1 MIIKIIV
8 ALLVFM
14 VVVVVHEFGHFI
26 FAKRAKIK
34 VNEFSVG
41 MGPKIIGKQKGDTL
55 YSIRALPLGGFCAIC
70 WTFVQLYIGIC
81 YSFLAVCN

>member
-1 MIIKIIV
+1 MIIKIII

-34 VNEFSVG
+34 VNKFSVG
-41 MGPKIIGKQKGDTL
+41 MGISSHAYVG
-55 YSIRALPLGGFCAIC
+55 
-70 WTFVQLYIGIC
+70 
-81 YSFLAVCN
+81 N

>member
-1 MIIKIIV
+1 MIIKIII

-26 FAKRAKIK
+26 FAKRANIK

-41 MGPKIIGKQKGDTL
+41 MGPKIFGKQEEIHYILSEL
-55 YSIRALPLGGFCAIC
+55 YH
-70 WTFVQLYIGIC
+70 
-81 YSFLAVCN
+81 

>member
-1 MIIKIIV
+1 MIIKIII

-41 MGPKIIGKQKGDTL
+41 MGPKILENKRVKHYILSEL
-55 YSIRALPLGGFCAIC
+55 YH
-70 WTFVQLYIGIC
+70 
-81 YSFLAVCN
+81 

>member
-1 MIIKIIV
+1 MIIKIII

-41 MGPKIIGKQKGDTL
+41 MGPKIFENKEKIHYILSEL
-55 YSIRALPLGGFCAIC
+55 YH
-70 WTFVQLYIGIC
+70 
-81 YSFLAVCN
+81 

>member
-26 FAKRAKIK
+26 FDANKSP
-34 VNEFSVG
+34 N
-41 MGPKIIGKQKGDTL
+41 
-55 YSIRALPLGGFCAIC
+55 
-70 WTFVQLYIGIC
+70 
-81 YSFLAVCN
+81 